1 MMRCELEAR
10 GGIEPPMRVL
20 QTHALPLGYR
30 AVRCAEARYE
40 ASDCCE
46 RPHPLR
52 DELHPHDIQTH
63 PHDIRTVFGSSGKR
77 HLGVLLAALPMN
89 QAHTLWCAGAEG
101 EVAAYRFRIELL
113 NTSSTEGVQAGRPA
127 RGPSGLQPAFHPGPK
142 SRKPA
147 SQSFWRRAATTLG

>member
-52 DELHPHDIQTH
+52 DELHPYDIQTH

-89 QAHTLWCAGAEG
+89 QAHTLWCAGAEERLARTG
-101 EVAAYRFRIELL
+101 SGSNF
-113 NTSSTEGVQAGRPA
+113 STLRPPRVSKQDARRGVHPGSNQRSIQVQKAENPPA
-127 RGPSGLQPAFHPGPK
+127 RVSGDGQLL
-142 SRKPA
+142 R
-147 SQSFWRRAATTLG
+147 